1 MAPSCDAFQANLLTA
16 RIPEGVSAQKA
27 ANLPHVSSC
36 LGTSDVKPRYVMLK
50 SIELMMFEE
59 DDVDV
64 RINYSQRFSSC
75 FSLIK

>member
-1 MAPSCDAFQANLLTA
+1 MVFTEGYFNIHQQRVLGAGGYSVAPSCDAFQANLLTA

-50 SIELMMFEE
+50 SIELMMF
-59 DDVDV
+59 
-64 RINYSQRFSSC
+64 
-75 FSLIK
+75 